1 MIQLGAQMYTLRE
14 YTKTAEGLREA
25 LHKVKDMGYRAVQ
38 LSGHGAD
45 IAVEQAAEY
54 LQETG
59 LQCAATHISFEE
71 MQDDLA
77 AVVKKHR
84 AWNCQYAGVG
94 SMPGKYRGSAE
105 GFRAFAK
112 DASQVAKALADEG
125 LHFIYHNHHFEFEK
139 FDGKLGYEILLE
151 ESAPQVQFELDT
163 FWVQTGGGDV
173 VDWIKRLQGRMDVV
187 HFKDMTGRPS
197 RSWPKSARATSTGTA
212 LSRPA
217 APSA

>member
-25 LHKVKDMGYRAVQ
+25 LHKVKDMGYQAVQ

-94 SMPGKYRGSAE
+94 SMPGKY
-105 GFRAFAK
+105 
-112 DASQVAKALADEG
+112 
-125 LHFIYHNHHFEFEK
+125 
-139 FDGKLGYEILLE
+139 
-151 ESAPQVQFELDT
+151 
-163 FWVQTGGGDV
+163 
-173 VDWIKRLQGRMDVV
+173 
-187 HFKDMTGRPS
+187 
-197 RSWPKSARATSTGTA
+197 
-212 LSRPA
+212 LSLIHI
-217 APSA
+217 